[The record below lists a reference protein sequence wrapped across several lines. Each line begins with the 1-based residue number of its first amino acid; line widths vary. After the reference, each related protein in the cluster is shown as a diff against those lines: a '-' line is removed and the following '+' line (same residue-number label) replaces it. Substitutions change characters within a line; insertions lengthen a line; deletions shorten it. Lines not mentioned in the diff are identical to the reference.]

1 MSNSIQLIGSYEISL
16 DSKGRFLLPK
26 TYKDQLPE
34 GHKEEFVLTI
44 EFEKCLKLY
53 PKVEFLKQSDV
64 FNQYEQMDQ
73 DLDRLRRSFNRYA
86 DIVTI
91 DAAGRI
97 NISNSLMEKVGMKIN
112 SKIKTISLGNAIEI
126 WDLEINN
133 QYEKEEDDLQ
143 TLKKTV
149 VEKNVK
155 TPKI

>member
-1 MSNSIQLIGSYEISL
+1 MSTNINLIGSYEISL
-16 DSKGRFLLPK
+16 DGKGRFLLPK

-53 PKVEFLKQSDV
+53 PKVEFLKQSEV

-86 DIVTI
+86 DIVNV
-91 DAAGRI
+91 DGAGRI
-97 NISNSLMEKVGMKIN
+97 NISNKLMEKVGMTIN

-126 WDLEINN
+126 WDLEVNN
-133 QYEKEEDDLQ
+133 TYEAEEENLQ
-143 TLKKTV
+143 SLKKTV
-149 VEKNVK
+149 AEKNKK
-155 TPKI
+155 TTSL